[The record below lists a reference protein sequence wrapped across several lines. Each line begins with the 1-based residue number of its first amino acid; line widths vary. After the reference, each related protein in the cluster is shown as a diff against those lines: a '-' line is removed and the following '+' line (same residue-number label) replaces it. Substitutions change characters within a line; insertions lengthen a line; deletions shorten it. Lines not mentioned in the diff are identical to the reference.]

1 MHMQKIVAG
10 LLLLAL
16 SFPGSA
22 QETDR
27 CPILPE
33 NSGVEWSYQEG
44 PDFDLCYAI
53 DAASKKDLFGI
64 YTGFTPS
71 FKPENST
78 PIGEGIVA
86 GQKIQWYPASGGQA
100 DQFSRQTL
108 LHVDNRILMHVWISA
123 DNEADSKRAE
133 EVLGKMKFRP

>member
-1 MHMQKIVAG
+1 MFKIIPV
-10 LLLLAL
+10 LLLILPML
-16 SFPGSA
+16 GHA
-22 QETDR
+22 QEADR

-53 DAASKKDLFGI
+53 DASSKKDLFGV

-71 FKPENST
+71 FNPGTST
-78 PIGEGIVA
+78 PVGDGIVA
-86 GQKIQWYPASGGQA
+86 GQKIQWYSASGEHV

-108 LHVDNRILMHVWISA
+108 LHVDQKILMHVWISA
-123 DNEADSKRAE
+123 DNETDSKHAE
-133 EVLGKMKFRP
+133 EVLAQMKFRP